1 MKEKSC
7 LLDKYLRSTNSVP
20 GTVLRA
26 GGRAVNGAPSRG
38 SQDVHSSGKAG
49 IKRAFPFV
57 CFPFTPVTLI
67 PIPK

>member
-1 MKEKSC
+1 MKEKSR
-7 LLDKYLRSTNSVP
+7 LLDKYLRSTNTVP

-38 SQDVHSSGKAG
+38 SHDVHSSGEAG
-49 IKRAFPFV
+49 IKHAFPFV